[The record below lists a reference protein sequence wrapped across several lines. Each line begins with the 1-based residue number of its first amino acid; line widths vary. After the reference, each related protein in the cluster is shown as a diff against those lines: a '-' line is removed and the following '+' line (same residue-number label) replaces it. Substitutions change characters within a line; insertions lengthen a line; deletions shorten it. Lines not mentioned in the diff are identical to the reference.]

1 MIMSKYLL
9 EASYFPGCTMK
20 TGAEESGEPM
30 MLALEKMGVKLYEL
44 EDWNCCGS
52 SSGHA
57 LGHDIATSLGA
68 RNLSKA
74 PLGRPIVVPCP
85 NCFRNIATARHHLI
99 EDQETLKKNEAEVG
113 RINVTDPILNIY
125 DVYHHVFNL
134 ARMKTY
140 ELPETRPLTGLK
152 VAAYYGCGAMYPKV
166 LRPAGPP
173 RDSIER
179 ILLEMGA
186 EVVTWPWP
194 HKCCSAFVS
203 AVYPEIAEE
212 MISQIVSG
220 AVEQAADILVTSCAM
235 CQMNIEMR
243 EHAMTNKMPIMHLN
257 QLVALYMGEKAKDH
271 TDWWKLH
278 LVDPTEVL
286 KKRNLWD

>member
-1 MIMSKYLL
+1 MSEYLL
-9 EASYFPGCTMK
+9 QASYFPGCTMG
-20 TGAEESGEPM
+20 TGAEESSEPM
-30 MLALEKMGVKLYEL
+30 MLALEKMGVKLYML

-74 PLGRPIVVPCP
+74 PLGRPIVIPCP
-85 NCFRNIATARHHLI
+85 NCFRNMATARHHLI
-99 EDQETLKKNEAEVG
+99 EDPETLKKNEAEFG
-113 RINVTDPILNIY
+113 RINITDPVLNIY
-125 DVYHHVFNL
+125 DIYHHVFNL
-134 ARMKTY
+134 ARMKARP
-140 ELPETRPLTGLK
+140 LPEGTRPLTGLK
-152 VAAYYGCGAMYPKV
+152 VATYYGCGAMYPKV

-173 RDSIER
+173 RNSIER
-179 ILLEMGA
+179 ILMEMGA
-186 EVVTWPWP
+186 DVVTWPWP
-194 HKCCSAFVS
+194 NKCCSAFVS

-220 AVEQAADILVTSCAM
+220 AVDQDADVLVTSCAM

-243 EHAMTNKMPIMHLN
+243 EMAMTNKMPILHLN
-257 QLVALYMGEKAKDH
+257 QLAALFMGEKAKDH
-271 TDWWKLH
+271 PEWWKLH
-278 LVDPTEVL
+278 LINPTDIL